1 MVGSCK
7 NAAPLWRQFVWFEL
21 LVHDLISREIRALH
35 CVGEHEFESLLRL
48 PGRAPFNLLR
58 RNYSSRLPW
67 EWVSLDCLKI
77 GHIARGTV
85 RPGSRAHSKDAG
97 IRTGN
102 DVAVKWCQ
110 INTTGQSGVRSE
122 RKHVKGTN
130 DAVEKRAE
138 ITDGGNAKWAGCW
151 EKKGGGA
158 A

>member
-1 MVGSCK
+1 MQKSRTTMTPVCVIWAVSPWPYFQRNKGPALCRW
-7 NAAPLWRQFVWFEL
+7 AWIW
-21 LVHDLISREIRALH
+21 ISA
-35 CVGEHEFESLLRL
+35 RL

-77 GHIARGTV
+77 GHIAQGTV